1 MWDTN
6 PWAPWGLIHATRDGV
21 PMVSETGLWF
31 LAQRHPEAMEPA
43 GGDAWW
49 LYLDQPYRAERV
61 ADRAFYRLAPDPS
74 RRRGSGGSPA
84 STR

>member
-6 PWAPWGLIHATRDGV
+6 PWAPWGLIHCLRDGV

-31 LAQRHPEAMEPA
+31 LAQRHPEAVERA
-43 GGDAWW
+43 GGDAFW

-61 ADRAFYRLAPDPS
+61 SDRAFYRLMPAPS
-74 RRRGSGGSPA
+74 RRRGA
-84 STR
+84 S